1 MKKQLNFILLCLC
14 FALTSHAQQQFSIP
28 NADAIGFSRDR
39 YEVMV
44 YTKIGEQRYIQKRL
58 NLDIKKTKDND
69 YPKKLLVNWK
79 LFSDEDT
86 LTLNNIEA
94 QNEVFY
100 EVNDL
105 QSTPLNTFMGKSF
118 VVHDNKKWR
127 RDAEDYQAV
136 YEALCK
142 VATDD
147 SILILEGINDNKD
160 TKAFWK
166 RVQESQKA
174 TRTYDLFLCGI
185 IVFDTSKHKH
195 HYIVNF

>member
-1 MKKQLNFILLCLC
+1 MFVKALKYRVKWIWNWIHRMGYSRGFGVQSPSAYSFIRYVLTEHYPYYAYDELKMRFKSFDHATKKKGRLYFRLANYAQ
-14 FALTSHAQQQFSIP
+14 ASHWFDYHSAEQPYAAYVHEGCRKTVFQTIDGKTIP
-28 NADAIGFSRDR
+28 NAFRIA
-39 YEVMV
+39 
-44 YTKIGEQRYIQKRL
+44 RL
-58 NLDIKKTKDND
+58 SMT
-69 YPKKLLVNWK
+69 
-79 LFSDEDT
+79 
-86 LTLNNIEA
+86 
-94 QNEVFY
+94 
-100 EVNDL
+100 
-105 QSTPLNTFMGKSF
+105 
-118 VVHDNKKWR
+118 
-127 RDAEDYQAV
+127 EDYQAV

>member
-1 MKKQLNFILLCLC
+1 MFVKALKYRVKWIWIWIYRMGYSRGFGVQSPSAYSFIRYVLTEHYPYYAYDELKMRFKSFDHATKKKGRLYFRLANYAQ
-14 FALTSHAQQQFSIP
+14 ASHWFDYHSAEQPYAAYVHEGCRKTVFQAIDGKTIP
-28 NADAIGFSRDR
+28 NAFRIA
-39 YEVMV
+39 
-44 YTKIGEQRYIQKRL
+44 RL
-58 NLDIKKTKDND
+58 SMT
-69 YPKKLLVNWK
+69 
-79 LFSDEDT
+79 
-86 LTLNNIEA
+86 
-94 QNEVFY
+94 
-100 EVNDL
+100 
-105 QSTPLNTFMGKSF
+105 
-118 VVHDNKKWR
+118 
-127 RDAEDYQAV
+127 EDYQAV

>member
-1 MKKQLNFILLCLC
+1 MFVKALKYRVKWIWNWIHRMGYSRGFGVQSPSAYSFIRYVLTEHYPYYAYDELKMRFKSFDHATKKKGRLYFRLANYAQ
-14 FALTSHAQQQFSIP
+14 ASHWFDYHSAEQPYAAYVHEGCRKTVFQAIDGKTIP
-28 NADAIGFSRDR
+28 NAFRIA
-39 YEVMV
+39 
-44 YTKIGEQRYIQKRL
+44 RL
-58 NLDIKKTKDND
+58 SMT
-69 YPKKLLVNWK
+69 
-79 LFSDEDT
+79 
-86 LTLNNIEA
+86 
-94 QNEVFY
+94 
-100 EVNDL
+100 
-105 QSTPLNTFMGKSF
+105 
-118 VVHDNKKWR
+118 
-127 RDAEDYQAV
+127 EDYQAV

-147 SILILEGINDNKD
+147 SILILEGINDNKG

>member
-1 MKKQLNFILLCLC
+1 MFVKALKYRVKWVWNWIHRMGYSRGFGVQSPSAYSFIRYVLTEHYPYYAYDELKMRFKSFDHATKKKGRLYFRLANYAQ
-14 FALTSHAQQQFSIP
+14 ASHWFDYHSAEQPYAAYVHEGCRKTIFQAIDGKTIP
-28 NADAIGFSRDR
+28 NAFRIA
-39 YEVMV
+39 
-44 YTKIGEQRYIQKRL
+44 RL
-58 NLDIKKTKDND
+58 SMT
-69 YPKKLLVNWK
+69 
-79 LFSDEDT
+79 
-86 LTLNNIEA
+86 
-94 QNEVFY
+94 
-100 EVNDL
+100 
-105 QSTPLNTFMGKSF
+105 
-118 VVHDNKKWR
+118 
-127 RDAEDYQAV
+127 EDYQAV

>member
-1 MKKQLNFILLCLC
+1 MFVKALKYRVKWIWNWIHRMGYSRGFGVQSPSAYSFIRYV
-14 FALTSHAQQQFSIP
+14 LTEH
-28 NADAIGFSRDR
+28 
-39 YEVMV
+39 
-44 YTKIGEQRYIQKRL
+44 
-58 NLDIKKTKDND
+58 
-69 YPKKLLVNWK
+69 YPYYAY
-79 LFSDEDT
+79 DE
-86 LTLNNIEA
+86 LKMR
-94 QNEVFY
+94 F
-100 EVNDL
+100 
-105 QSTPLNTFMGKSF
+105 KSF
-118 VVHDNKKWR
+118 DHATKKKGRLYFRLANYAQASHWFDYHSAEQPYAAYVHEGCRKTVFQAIDGKTIPHAFR
-127 RDAEDYQAV
+127 IARLSMTEDYQAV

-147 SILILEGINDNKD
+147 SILILEGINANKD

>member
-1 MKKQLNFILLCLC
+1 MFVKALKYRVKWIWNWIHRMGYSRGFGVQSPSAYSFIRYV
-14 FALTSHAQQQFSIP
+14 LTEH
-28 NADAIGFSRDR
+28 
-39 YEVMV
+39 
-44 YTKIGEQRYIQKRL
+44 
-58 NLDIKKTKDND
+58 
-69 YPKKLLVNWK
+69 YPYYAY
-79 LFSDEDT
+79 DE
-86 LTLNNIEA
+86 LKMR
-94 QNEVFY
+94 F
-100 EVNDL
+100 
-105 QSTPLNTFMGKSF
+105 KSF
-118 VVHDNKKWR
+118 DHATKKKGRLYFRLANYAQASHWFDYHLAEQPYAAYVHEGCRKTVFQAIDGKTIPHTFR
-127 RDAEDYQAV
+127 IARLSMTEDYQAV

>member
-1 MKKQLNFILLCLC
+1 MFVKALKYRVKWIWNWIHRMGYSRGFGVQSPSAYSFIRYVLTEHYPYYAYDELKMRFKSFDHATKKKGRLYFRLANYAQ
-14 FALTSHAQQQFSIP
+14 ASHWFDYHLAEQPYAAYVHEGCRKTVFQAIDGKTIP
-28 NADAIGFSRDR
+28 NAFRIA
-39 YEVMV
+39 
-44 YTKIGEQRYIQKRL
+44 RL
-58 NLDIKKTKDND
+58 SMT
-69 YPKKLLVNWK
+69 
-79 LFSDEDT
+79 
-86 LTLNNIEA
+86 
-94 QNEVFY
+94 
-100 EVNDL
+100 
-105 QSTPLNTFMGKSF
+105 
-118 VVHDNKKWR
+118 
-127 RDAEDYQAV
+127 EDYQAV
-136 YEALCK
+136 YEALYK

>member
-1 MKKQLNFILLCLC
+1 MFVKALKYRVKWIWNWIHRMGYSRGFGVQSPSAYSFIRYVLTEHYPYYAYDELKMRFKSFDHATKKKGRLYFRLANYAQ
-14 FALTSHAQQQFSIP
+14 ASHWFDYHSAEQPYAAYVHEGCRKTIFQAIDGKTIP
-28 NADAIGFSRDR
+28 NAFRIA
-39 YEVMV
+39 
-44 YTKIGEQRYIQKRL
+44 RL
-58 NLDIKKTKDND
+58 SMT
-69 YPKKLLVNWK
+69 
-79 LFSDEDT
+79 
-86 LTLNNIEA
+86 
-94 QNEVFY
+94 
-100 EVNDL
+100 
-105 QSTPLNTFMGKSF
+105 
-118 VVHDNKKWR
+118 
-127 RDAEDYQAV
+127 EDYQAV

-166 RVQESQKA
+166 CVQESQKA

>member
-1 MKKQLNFILLCLC
+1 MFVKALKYRVKWIWNWIHRMGYSRGFGVQSPSAYSFIRYVLTEHYPYYAYDELKMRFKSFDHATKKKGRLYFRLANYAQ
-14 FALTSHAQQQFSIP
+14 ASHWFDYHLAEQPYAAYVHEGCRKTAFQAIDGKTIP
-28 NADAIGFSRDR
+28 NAFRIA
-39 YEVMV
+39 
-44 YTKIGEQRYIQKRL
+44 RL
-58 NLDIKKTKDND
+58 SMT
-69 YPKKLLVNWK
+69 
-79 LFSDEDT
+79 
-86 LTLNNIEA
+86 
-94 QNEVFY
+94 
-100 EVNDL
+100 
-105 QSTPLNTFMGKSF
+105 
-118 VVHDNKKWR
+118 
-127 RDAEDYQAV
+127 EDYQAV

>member
-1 MKKQLNFILLCLC
+1 MFVKALKYRVKWIWNWIHRMGYSRGFGVQSPSAYSFIRYVLTEHYPYYAYDELKMRFKSFDHATKKKGRLYFRLANYAQ
-14 FALTSHAQQQFSIP
+14 ASHWFDYHSAKQPYAAYVHEGCRKTVFQAIDGKTIP
-28 NADAIGFSRDR
+28 NAFRIA
-39 YEVMV
+39 
-44 YTKIGEQRYIQKRL
+44 RL
-58 NLDIKKTKDND
+58 SMT
-69 YPKKLLVNWK
+69 
-79 LFSDEDT
+79 
-86 LTLNNIEA
+86 
-94 QNEVFY
+94 
-100 EVNDL
+100 
-105 QSTPLNTFMGKSF
+105 
-118 VVHDNKKWR
+118 
-127 RDAEDYQAV
+127 EDYQAV

>member
-1 MKKQLNFILLCLC
+1 MFVKALKYRVKWVWNWIHRMGYSRGFGVQSPSAYSFIRYVLTEHYPYYAYDELKMRFKSFDHATKKKGRLYFRLANYAQ
-14 FALTSHAQQQFSIP
+14 ASHWFDYHSAEQPYAAYVHEGCRKTVFQAIDGKTIP
-28 NADAIGFSRDR
+28 NAFRIA
-39 YEVMV
+39 
-44 YTKIGEQRYIQKRL
+44 RL
-58 NLDIKKTKDND
+58 SMTED
-69 YPKKLLVNWK
+69 YP
-79 LFSDEDT
+79 
-86 LTLNNIEA
+86 
-94 QNEVFY
+94 
-100 EVNDL
+100 
-105 QSTPLNTFMGKSF
+105 
-118 VVHDNKKWR
+118 
-127 RDAEDYQAV
+127 AV

>member
-1 MKKQLNFILLCLC
+1 MFVKALKYRVKWVWNWIHRMGYSRGFGVQSPSAYSFIRYVLTEHYPYYAYDELKMRFKSFDHATKKKGRLYFRLANYAQ
-14 FALTSHAQQQFSIP
+14 ASHWFDYHLAEQPYAAYVHEGCRKTVFQAIDGKTIP
-28 NADAIGFSRDR
+28 NAFRIA
-39 YEVMV
+39 
-44 YTKIGEQRYIQKRL
+44 RL
-58 NLDIKKTKDND
+58 
-69 YPKKLLVNWK
+69 
-79 LFSDEDT
+79 SM
-86 LTLNNIEA
+86 
-94 QNEVFY
+94 
-100 EVNDL
+100 
-105 QSTPLNTFMGKSF
+105 S
-118 VVHDNKKWR
+118 
-127 RDAEDYQAV
+127 EDYQAV

>member
-1 MKKQLNFILLCLC
+1 MFVKALKYRIKWIWNWIHRMGYSRGFGVQSPSAYSFIRYVLTEHYPYYAYDELKMRFKSFDHATKKKGRLYFRLANYAQ
-14 FALTSHAQQQFSIP
+14 ASHWFDYHSAEQPYAAYVHEGCRKTVFQAIDGKTIP
-28 NADAIGFSRDR
+28 NAFRIA
-39 YEVMV
+39 
-44 YTKIGEQRYIQKRL
+44 RL
-58 NLDIKKTKDND
+58 SMT
-69 YPKKLLVNWK
+69 
-79 LFSDEDT
+79 
-86 LTLNNIEA
+86 
-94 QNEVFY
+94 
-100 EVNDL
+100 
-105 QSTPLNTFMGKSF
+105 
-118 VVHDNKKWR
+118 
-127 RDAEDYQAV
+127 EDYQAV

-147 SILILEGINDNKD
+147 SILILEGINANKD

>member
-1 MKKQLNFILLCLC
+1 MFVKALKYRVKWIWNWIHRMGYSRGFGVQSPSAYSFIRYVLTEHYPYYAYNELKMRFKSFDHATKKKGRLYFRLANYAQ
-14 FALTSHAQQQFSIP
+14 ASHWFDYHSAEQPYAAYVHEGCRKTVFQAIDGKTIP
-28 NADAIGFSRDR
+28 NAFRIA
-39 YEVMV
+39 
-44 YTKIGEQRYIQKRL
+44 RL
-58 NLDIKKTKDND
+58 SMT
-69 YPKKLLVNWK
+69 
-79 LFSDEDT
+79 
-86 LTLNNIEA
+86 
-94 QNEVFY
+94 
-100 EVNDL
+100 
-105 QSTPLNTFMGKSF
+105 
-118 VVHDNKKWR
+118 
-127 RDAEDYQAV
+127 EDYQAV

-147 SILILEGINDNKD
+147 SILILEGINDDKD

>member
-1 MKKQLNFILLCLC
+1 MFVKALKYRVKWIWNWIHRMGYSRGFGVQSPSAYGFIRYVLTEHYPYYAYDELKMRFKSFDHATKKKGRLYFRLANYAQ
-14 FALTSHAQQQFSIP
+14 ASHWFDYHSAEQPYAAYVHEGCRKTVFQAIDGKTIP
-28 NADAIGFSRDR
+28 NAFRIA
-39 YEVMV
+39 
-44 YTKIGEQRYIQKRL
+44 RL
-58 NLDIKKTKDND
+58 SMT
-69 YPKKLLVNWK
+69 
-79 LFSDEDT
+79 
-86 LTLNNIEA
+86 
-94 QNEVFY
+94 
-100 EVNDL
+100 
-105 QSTPLNTFMGKSF
+105 
-118 VVHDNKKWR
+118 
-127 RDAEDYQAV
+127 EDYQAV

>member
-1 MKKQLNFILLCLC
+1 MFVKALKYRVKWIWNWIHRMGYSRGFGVQSPSAYSFIRYVLTEHYPYYAYDELKMRFKSFDHATKKKGRLYFRLANYAQ
-14 FALTSHAQQQFSIP
+14 ASHWFDYHSAGQPYAVYVHEGCRKTVFQAIDSKTIP
-28 NADAIGFSRDR
+28 NAFRIA
-39 YEVMV
+39 
-44 YTKIGEQRYIQKRL
+44 RL
-58 NLDIKKTKDND
+58 
-69 YPKKLLVNWK
+69 
-79 LFSDEDT
+79 SM
-86 LTLNNIEA
+86 
-94 QNEVFY
+94 
-100 EVNDL
+100 
-105 QSTPLNTFMGKSF
+105 S
-118 VVHDNKKWR
+118 
-127 RDAEDYQAV
+127 EDYQAV

-147 SILILEGINDNKD
+147 SILILEGINANKD

>member
-1 MKKQLNFILLCLC
+1 MFVKALKYRVKWVWNWIHRMGYSRGFGVQSPSAYSFIRYVLTEHYPYYAYDELKMRFKSFEHATKKKGRLYFRLANYAQ
-14 FALTSHAQQQFSIP
+14 ASHWFDYHSAEQPYAAYVHEGCRKTVFQAIDGKTIP
-28 NADAIGFSRDR
+28 NAFRIA
-39 YEVMV
+39 
-44 YTKIGEQRYIQKRL
+44 RL
-58 NLDIKKTKDND
+58 SMT
-69 YPKKLLVNWK
+69 
-79 LFSDEDT
+79 
-86 LTLNNIEA
+86 
-94 QNEVFY
+94 
-100 EVNDL
+100 
-105 QSTPLNTFMGKSF
+105 
-118 VVHDNKKWR
+118 
-127 RDAEDYQAV
+127 EDYQAV

>member
-1 MKKQLNFILLCLC
+1 MFVKALKYRVKWVFNWIHRMGYSRGFGVQSPSAYSFIRYVLTEHYPYYAYDELKMRFKSFDHATKKKGRLYFRLANYAQ
-14 FALTSHAQQQFSIP
+14 ASHWFDYHSAEQPYAAYVHEGCRKTVFQAIDGKTIP
-28 NADAIGFSRDR
+28 NAFRIA
-39 YEVMV
+39 
-44 YTKIGEQRYIQKRL
+44 RL
-58 NLDIKKTKDND
+58 SMT
-69 YPKKLLVNWK
+69 
-79 LFSDEDT
+79 
-86 LTLNNIEA
+86 
-94 QNEVFY
+94 
-100 EVNDL
+100 
-105 QSTPLNTFMGKSF
+105 
-118 VVHDNKKWR
+118 
-127 RDAEDYQAV
+127 EDYQAV

>member
-1 MKKQLNFILLCLC
+1 MFVKALKYRVKWICNWIHRMGYSRGFGVQSPSAYSFIRYV
-14 FALTSHAQQQFSIP
+14 LTEH
-28 NADAIGFSRDR
+28 
-39 YEVMV
+39 
-44 YTKIGEQRYIQKRL
+44 
-58 NLDIKKTKDND
+58 
-69 YPKKLLVNWK
+69 YPYYAY
-79 LFSDEDT
+79 DE
-86 LTLNNIEA
+86 LKMR
-94 QNEVFY
+94 F
-100 EVNDL
+100 
-105 QSTPLNTFMGKSF
+105 KSF
-118 VVHDNKKWR
+118 DHATKKKGRLYFRLANYAQASHWFDYHSAEQPYAAYVHEGCRKTVFQAIDGKTIPHTFR
-127 RDAEDYQAV
+127 IARLSMTEDYQAV

>member
-1 MKKQLNFILLCLC
+1 MFVKALKYRVKWIWNWIHRMGYSRGFGVQSPSAYSFIRYVLTEHYPYYAYDELKMRFKSFDHATKKKGRLYFRLANYAQ
-14 FALTSHAQQQFSIP
+14 ASHWFDYHSAKQPYAAYVHEGCRKTVFHAIDGKTIP
-28 NADAIGFSRDR
+28 NAFRIA
-39 YEVMV
+39 
-44 YTKIGEQRYIQKRL
+44 RL
-58 NLDIKKTKDND
+58 SMT
-69 YPKKLLVNWK
+69 
-79 LFSDEDT
+79 
-86 LTLNNIEA
+86 
-94 QNEVFY
+94 
-100 EVNDL
+100 
-105 QSTPLNTFMGKSF
+105 
-118 VVHDNKKWR
+118 
-127 RDAEDYQAV
+127 EDYQAV

>member
-1 MKKQLNFILLCLC
+1 MFVKALKYRVKWVWNWIHRMGYSRGFGVQSPSAYSFIRYVLTEHYPYYAYDELKMRFKSSDHATKKKGRLYFRLANYAQ
-14 FALTSHAQQQFSIP
+14 ASHWFDYHSAEQPYAAYVHEGCRKTVFQAIDGKTIP
-28 NADAIGFSRDR
+28 NAFRIA
-39 YEVMV
+39 
-44 YTKIGEQRYIQKRL
+44 RL
-58 NLDIKKTKDND
+58 SMT
-69 YPKKLLVNWK
+69 
-79 LFSDEDT
+79 
-86 LTLNNIEA
+86 
-94 QNEVFY
+94 
-100 EVNDL
+100 
-105 QSTPLNTFMGKSF
+105 
-118 VVHDNKKWR
+118 
-127 RDAEDYQAV
+127 EDYQAV

-147 SILILEGINDNKD
+147 SILILEGINDDKD

>member
-1 MKKQLNFILLCLC
+1 MFVKALKYRVKWIWNWIHRMGYSRGFGVQSPSAYSFIRYVLTEHYPYYAYDELKMRFKSFDHATKKKGRLYFRLANYAQ
-14 FALTSHAQQQFSIP
+14 ASHWFDYHSAEQPYAAYVHEGCRKTVFQAIDGKTIP
-28 NADAIGFSRDR
+28 NAFRIA
-39 YEVMV
+39 
-44 YTKIGEQRYIQKRL
+44 RL
-58 NLDIKKTKDND
+58 SMT
-69 YPKKLLVNWK
+69 
-79 LFSDEDT
+79 
-86 LTLNNIEA
+86 
-94 QNEVFY
+94 
-100 EVNDL
+100 
-105 QSTPLNTFMGKSF
+105 
-118 VVHDNKKWR
+118 
-127 RDAEDYQAV
+127 EDYQAV

-166 RVQESQKA
+166 CVQESQKA

>member
-1 MKKQLNFILLCLC
+1 MGYSRGFGVQSPSAYSFIRYV
-14 FALTSHAQQQFSIP
+14 LTEH
-28 NADAIGFSRDR
+28 
-39 YEVMV
+39 
-44 YTKIGEQRYIQKRL
+44 
-58 NLDIKKTKDND
+58 
-69 YPKKLLVNWK
+69 YPYYAY
-79 LFSDEDT
+79 DE
-86 LTLNNIEA
+86 LKMR
-94 QNEVFY
+94 F
-100 EVNDL
+100 
-105 QSTPLNTFMGKSF
+105 KSF
-118 VVHDNKKWR
+118 DHATKKKGRLYFRLANYAQASHWFDYHSAEQPYAAYVHEGCRKTVFQAIDGKTIPHAFR
-127 RDAEDYQAV
+127 IARLSMTEDYQAV

-147 SILILEGINDNKD
+147 SILILEGINANKD

>member
-1 MKKQLNFILLCLC
+1 MFVKALKYRVKWIWNWIHRMGYSRGFGVQSPSAYGFIRYVLTEHYPYYAYDELKMRFKSFDHATKKKGRLYFRLANYAQ
-14 FALTSHAQQQFSIP
+14 ASHWFDYHSAEQPYAAYVHEGCRKTVFQAIDGKTIP
-28 NADAIGFSRDR
+28 NAFRIA
-39 YEVMV
+39 
-44 YTKIGEQRYIQKRL
+44 RL
-58 NLDIKKTKDND
+58 
-69 YPKKLLVNWK
+69 
-79 LFSDEDT
+79 SM
-86 LTLNNIEA
+86 
-94 QNEVFY
+94 
-100 EVNDL
+100 
-105 QSTPLNTFMGKSF
+105 S
-118 VVHDNKKWR
+118 
-127 RDAEDYQAV
+127 EDYQAV

>member
-1 MKKQLNFILLCLC
+1 MFVKALKYRVKWIWNWIHRMGYSRGFGVQSPSAYSFIRYVLTEHYPYYAYDELKMRFKSFDHATKKKGRLYFRLANYAQ
-14 FALTSHAQQQFSIP
+14 ASHWFDYHSAEQPYAAYVHEGCRKTIFQTIDSKTIP
-28 NADAIGFSRDR
+28 NAFRIA
-39 YEVMV
+39 
-44 YTKIGEQRYIQKRL
+44 RL
-58 NLDIKKTKDND
+58 SMT
-69 YPKKLLVNWK
+69 
-79 LFSDEDT
+79 
-86 LTLNNIEA
+86 
-94 QNEVFY
+94 
-100 EVNDL
+100 
-105 QSTPLNTFMGKSF
+105 
-118 VVHDNKKWR
+118 
-127 RDAEDYQAV
+127 EDYQVV

>member
-1 MKKQLNFILLCLC
+1 MFVKALKYRVKWVWNWIHRMGYSRGFGVQSPSAYSFIRYVLTEHYPYYAYDELKMRFKSFDHATKKKGRLYFRLANYAQ
-14 FALTSHAQQQFSIP
+14 ASHWFDYHSAEQPYAAYVHEGCRKTVFQAIDGKTIP
-28 NADAIGFSRDR
+28 NAFRIA
-39 YEVMV
+39 
-44 YTKIGEQRYIQKRL
+44 RL
-58 NLDIKKTKDND
+58 SMT
-69 YPKKLLVNWK
+69 
-79 LFSDEDT
+79 
-86 LTLNNIEA
+86 
-94 QNEVFY
+94 
-100 EVNDL
+100 
-105 QSTPLNTFMGKSF
+105 
-118 VVHDNKKWR
+118 
-127 RDAEDYQAV
+127 EDYQAV

-185 IVFDTSKHKH
+185 IVFDTSKHEH

>member
-1 MKKQLNFILLCLC
+1 MFVKALKYRVKWIWNWIHRMGYSRGFGVQSPSAYSFIRYVLTEHYPYYAYDELKMRFKSFDHATKKKGRLYFRLANYAQ
-14 FALTSHAQQQFSIP
+14 ASHWFDYHSVGQPYAAYVHEGCRKTVFQAIDGKTIP
-28 NADAIGFSRDR
+28 NAFRIA
-39 YEVMV
+39 
-44 YTKIGEQRYIQKRL
+44 RL
-58 NLDIKKTKDND
+58 SMT
-69 YPKKLLVNWK
+69 
-79 LFSDEDT
+79 
-86 LTLNNIEA
+86 
-94 QNEVFY
+94 
-100 EVNDL
+100 
-105 QSTPLNTFMGKSF
+105 
-118 VVHDNKKWR
+118 
-127 RDAEDYQAV
+127 EDYQAV

>member
-1 MKKQLNFILLCLC
+1 MFVKALKYRVKWIWNWIHRMGYSRGFGVQSPSAYSFIRYV
-14 FALTSHAQQQFSIP
+14 LTEH
-28 NADAIGFSRDR
+28 
-39 YEVMV
+39 
-44 YTKIGEQRYIQKRL
+44 
-58 NLDIKKTKDND
+58 
-69 YPKKLLVNWK
+69 YPYYAY
-79 LFSDEDT
+79 DE
-86 LTLNNIEA
+86 LKMR
-94 QNEVFY
+94 F
-100 EVNDL
+100 
-105 QSTPLNTFMGKSF
+105 KSF
-118 VVHDNKKWR
+118 GHATKKKGRLYFRLANYAQASHWFDYHSAEQPYAAYVHEGCRKTVFQAIDSKTIPHAFR
-127 RDAEDYQAV
+127 IARLSMTEDYQAV

>member
-1 MKKQLNFILLCLC
+1 MFVKALKYRVKWVWNWIHRMGYSRGFGVQSPSAYSFIRYVLTEHYPYYAYDELKMRFKSSDHATKKKGRLYFRLANYAQ
-14 FALTSHAQQQFSIP
+14 ASHWFDYHSAEQPYAAYVHEGCRKTVFQAIDGKTIP
-28 NADAIGFSRDR
+28 NAF
-39 YEVMV
+39 
-44 YTKIGEQRYIQKRL
+44 RL
-58 NLDIKKTKDND
+58 ARLSMT
-69 YPKKLLVNWK
+69 
-79 LFSDEDT
+79 
-86 LTLNNIEA
+86 
-94 QNEVFY
+94 
-100 EVNDL
+100 
-105 QSTPLNTFMGKSF
+105 
-118 VVHDNKKWR
+118 
-127 RDAEDYQAV
+127 EDYQAV

>member
-1 MKKQLNFILLCLC
+1 MFVKALKYRVKWVCNWIHRMGYSRGFGVQSPSAYSFIRYVLTEHYPYYAYDELKMRFKSFDHATKKKGRLYFRLANYAQ
-14 FALTSHAQQQFSIP
+14 ASHWFDYHSAEQPYAAYVHEGCRKTVFQAIDGKTIP
-28 NADAIGFSRDR
+28 NAFRIA
-39 YEVMV
+39 
-44 YTKIGEQRYIQKRL
+44 RL
-58 NLDIKKTKDND
+58 SMT
-69 YPKKLLVNWK
+69 
-79 LFSDEDT
+79 
-86 LTLNNIEA
+86 
-94 QNEVFY
+94 
-100 EVNDL
+100 
-105 QSTPLNTFMGKSF
+105 
-118 VVHDNKKWR
+118 
-127 RDAEDYQAV
+127 EDYQAV

-147 SILILEGINDNKD
+147 SILILEGINANKD

>member
-1 MKKQLNFILLCLC
+1 MFVKALKYRVKWVWNWIHRMGYSRGFGVQSPSAYSFIRYVLTEHYPYYAYDELKMRFKSFDHATKKKGRLYFRLANYAQ
-14 FALTSHAQQQFSIP
+14 ASHWFDYHLAEQPYAAYVHEGCRKTVFQAIDGKTIP
-28 NADAIGFSRDR
+28 NAFRIA
-39 YEVMV
+39 
-44 YTKIGEQRYIQKRL
+44 RL
-58 NLDIKKTKDND
+58 SMT
-69 YPKKLLVNWK
+69 
-79 LFSDEDT
+79 
-86 LTLNNIEA
+86 
-94 QNEVFY
+94 
-100 EVNDL
+100 
-105 QSTPLNTFMGKSF
+105 
-118 VVHDNKKWR
+118 
-127 RDAEDYQAV
+127 EDYQAV

>member
-1 MKKQLNFILLCLC
+1 MFVKALKYRVKWIWNWIHRMGYSRGFGVQSPSAYSFIRYV
-14 FALTSHAQQQFSIP
+14 LTEH
-28 NADAIGFSRDR
+28 
-39 YEVMV
+39 
-44 YTKIGEQRYIQKRL
+44 
-58 NLDIKKTKDND
+58 
-69 YPKKLLVNWK
+69 YPYYAY
-79 LFSDEDT
+79 DE
-86 LTLNNIEA
+86 LKMR
-94 QNEVFY
+94 F
-100 EVNDL
+100 
-105 QSTPLNTFMGKSF
+105 KSF
-118 VVHDNKKWR
+118 DHATKKKGRLYFRLANYAQASHWFDYHLAEQPYAAYVHEGCRKTVFQAIDGKTIPHAFR
-127 RDAEDYQAV
+127 IARLSMTEDYQAV

>member
-1 MKKQLNFILLCLC
+1 MGYSRGFGVQSPSAYSFIRYVLTEHYPYYAYDELKMRFKSSDHATKKKGRLYFRLANYAQ
-14 FALTSHAQQQFSIP
+14 ASHWFDYHSAEQPYAAYVHEGCRKTVFQAIDGKTIP
-28 NADAIGFSRDR
+28 NAFRIA
-39 YEVMV
+39 
-44 YTKIGEQRYIQKRL
+44 RL
-58 NLDIKKTKDND
+58 SMT
-69 YPKKLLVNWK
+69 
-79 LFSDEDT
+79 
-86 LTLNNIEA
+86 
-94 QNEVFY
+94 
-100 EVNDL
+100 
-105 QSTPLNTFMGKSF
+105 
-118 VVHDNKKWR
+118 
-127 RDAEDYQAV
+127 EDYQAV

>member
-1 MKKQLNFILLCLC
+1 MFVKALKYRVKWIWNWIHRMGYSRGFGVQSPSAYSFIRYVLTEHYPYYAYDELKIRFKSFDHATKKKGRLYFRLANYAQ
-14 FALTSHAQQQFSIP
+14 ASHWFDYHSAEQPYAAYVHEGCRKTVFQTIDGKTIP
-28 NADAIGFSRDR
+28 NAFRIA
-39 YEVMV
+39 
-44 YTKIGEQRYIQKRL
+44 RL
-58 NLDIKKTKDND
+58 SMT
-69 YPKKLLVNWK
+69 
-79 LFSDEDT
+79 
-86 LTLNNIEA
+86 
-94 QNEVFY
+94 
-100 EVNDL
+100 
-105 QSTPLNTFMGKSF
+105 
-118 VVHDNKKWR
+118 
-127 RDAEDYQAV
+127 EDYQAV

-147 SILILEGINDNKD
+147 SILILEGINANKD

>member
-1 MKKQLNFILLCLC
+1 MFVKALKYRVKWVWNWIHRMGYSRGFGVQSPSAYSFIRYVLTEHYPYYAYDELKMRFKSFDHATKKKGRLYFRLANYAQ
-14 FALTSHAQQQFSIP
+14 ASHWFDYHSAEQPYAAYVHEGCRKTVFQAIDGKTIP
-28 NADAIGFSRDR
+28 NAFRIA
-39 YEVMV
+39 
-44 YTKIGEQRYIQKRL
+44 RL
-58 NLDIKKTKDND
+58 SMT
-69 YPKKLLVNWK
+69 
-79 LFSDEDT
+79 E
-86 LTLNNIEA
+86 
-94 QNEVFY
+94 
-100 EVNDL
+100 
-105 QSTPLNTFMGKSF
+105 
-118 VVHDNKKWR
+118 H
-127 RDAEDYQAV
+127 YQAV